1 MRSIGAALTAAVLAG
16 CSSSVG
22 RLTIAST
29 KQVPENFQ
37 IVARDVRGRDCGY
50 KFLFIPF
57 GKRVIN
63 PTDALDDALN
73 RAPSADALVNVQV
86 EKRWIVP
93 VILNRDCYVV
103 RGDAVDLDAPRSGP

>member
-1 MRSIGAALTAAVLAG
+1 MKFIRIALLAGVIAG
-16 CSSSVG
+16 CSASVG

-29 KQVPENFQ
+29 KPIPQDFQV
-37 IVARDVRGRDCGY
+37 VARNVRGKDCGY
-50 KFLFIPF
+50 KFFFIPF

-63 PTDALDDALN
+63 PLNALDDALN

-86 EKRWIVP
+86 EEQWIVT

-103 RGDAVDLDAPRSGP
+103 RGDAVHLPSSQADR

>member
-1 MRSIGAALTAAVLAG
+1 MKFLRTALLAAVLAG

-29 KQVPENFQ
+29 KPIPQNFQ
-37 IVARDVRGRDCGY
+37 VVARNIRGQDCGY
-50 KFLFIPF
+50 KFFFIPF
-57 GKRVIN
+57 GKRAIN
-63 PTDALDDALN
+63 PTDAVDDALN

-86 EKRWIVP
+86 EEQWIIT

-103 RGDAVDLDAPRSGP
+103 RGDAVHFGAP